1 MTSRGTILV
10 LGVLLVA
17 GCGNRDEHPADEGH
31 GSDRSTPPSTIEVD
45 AGHVEGRVTLSSER
59 QALGGIVSQ
68 PARTRTVEPSLDLPG
83 TVEST
88 TQGRAVV
95 TPPVAGRVVSITVT
109 LGDSVR
115 RGQTLAM
122 IESAELA
129 GTWSSIAD
137 AERGRDAATAAL
149 AEARSEE
156 SLANAKLAFAKASL
170 ARQRELATAGAFSQA
185 PLQQAQIELSDAQS
199 ELLSVQQEQASH
211 AEVVRRLESLYRDGI
226 VSRADLEAA
235 RLELQQDVIRLERAG
250 ARIANAKATYD
261 RERLIAG
268 RGLLNARELQ
278 AAEAEVRS
286 ATLEVERARARNRAA
301 AASLSNAARAVA
313 NAREVYRANTGGAGA
328 SVGRVALTAPIS
340 GIVTHL
346 DVTRGQAVD
355 RTQALLEVENLASVW
370 VTAMVPERDA
380 SRVQSG
386 AAVEVS
392 AAALKGGPLRGV
404 VQVVG
409 SRIEPKSRGIP
420 IRCLVADSGGRLKPG
435 MFATVRLAVGRG
447 REVLA
452 VSASSIVA
460 ESGRSFVFVQN
471 GELFMKT
478 EVSLG
483 ERTGD
488 AVEVRSGIS
497 LGDRI
502 VTKGT
507 LVLVSELKKDELK
520 GHDH

>member
-1 MTSRGTILV
+1 MTRRWPIFV
-10 LGVLLVA
+10 LGALLVV
-17 GCGNRDEHPADEGH
+17 GCGNRDDHPTADEH
-31 GSDRSTPPSTIEVD
+31 ESDHSSAGTADADD
-45 AGHVEGRVTLSSER
+45 AGHIEGRITLSSER

-68 PARTRTVEPSLDLPG
+68 PAQMRAVRPMLDLPG

-95 TPPVAGRVVSITVT
+95 TPPVAGRVVSIMVA

-115 RGQTLAM
+115 QGQTLAM
-122 IESAELA
+122 IESVELA

-137 AERGRDAATAAL
+137 AERGRDAAAAAL
-149 AEARSEE
+149 GEARSEE
-156 SLANAKLAFAKASL
+156 SLANAKLSFAKANL
-170 ARQRELATAGAFSQA
+170 ARQSELATAGAFSQA

-199 ELLSVQQEQASH
+199 ELLSVQKEQASH

-250 ARIANAKATYD
+250 ARIASAKATYD

-268 RGLLNARELQ
+268 RGLLNAKELQ

-286 ATLEVERARARNRAA
+286 AKLEVERASARIRSASAA
-301 AASLSNAARAVA
+301 LTNSARAVA
-313 NAREVYRANTGGAGA
+313 NSRAVYRANTGGASA

-340 GIVTHL
+340 GTVTHL

-355 RTQALLEVENLASVW
+355 RTQTLLEVENLASVW
-370 VTAMVPERDA
+370 VTATVPERDA
-380 SRVQSG
+380 NRVEIG
-386 AAVEVS
+386 ASAEVS
-392 AAALKGGPLRGV
+392 AAALKGRIFRGV

-409 SRIEPKSRGIP
+409 SRVEPKSRGVP
-420 IRCLVADSGGRLKPG
+420 IRCLVTDADGRLKPG
-435 MFATVRLAVGRG
+435 MFATVQLAIGQS
-447 REVLA
+447 REVLT
-452 VSASSIVA
+452 VPGSAIVA
-460 ESGRSFVFVQN
+460 ENDRSYVFVQE
-471 GELFMKT
+471 GESFTKT
-478 EVSLG
+478 QVSLG
-483 ERTGD
+483 ERTRD
-488 AVEVRSGIS
+488 SVEVLSGIS
-497 LGDRI
+497 VGDRI